1 MTQDERWIIRYEEVM
16 EFVTTNKRRP
26 SKYTPEERNCWN
38 WWRHTQKQLNAGQLK
53 EDRIPL
59 FQKLVE
65 LGEKYRRKNQYE

>member
-53 EDRIPL
+53 EDRKPL